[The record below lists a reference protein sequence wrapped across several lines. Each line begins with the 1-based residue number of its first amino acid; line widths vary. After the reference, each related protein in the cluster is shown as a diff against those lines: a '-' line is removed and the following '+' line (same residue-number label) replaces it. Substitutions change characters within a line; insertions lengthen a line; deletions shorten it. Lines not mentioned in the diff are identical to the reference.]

1 MVSNARLHSL
11 PSGYRFDLKARRVLP
26 RDNARNERIAQL
38 TQGRVAKLVR
48 QSAAEGAN
56 DRALERRRRRQ
67 EEQKASE

>member
-11 PSGYRFDLKARRVLP
+11 PSGYQFDLRARRVLP
-26 RDNARNERIAQL
+26 RDNVRNEHIAQL
-38 TQGRVAKLVR
+38 AQGRVARMIR

-67 EEQKASE
+67 EERKASE